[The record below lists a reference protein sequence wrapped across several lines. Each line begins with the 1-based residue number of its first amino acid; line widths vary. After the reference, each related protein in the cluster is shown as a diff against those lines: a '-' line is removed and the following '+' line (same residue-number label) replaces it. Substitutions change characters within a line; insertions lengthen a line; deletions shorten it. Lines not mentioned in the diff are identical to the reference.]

1 MVHLLILV
9 KSVYYKDKIYLISIR
24 SVPKPDGESQ
34 TGQSQ
39 NNILPHSLIQ
49 LVYPCLIKTV
59 ARSPRLFLGSL
70 VFSTDDR
77 IMICDNF
84 DETICWFW
92 NENTYD
98 DIYPFSST
106 QTGSH
111 FGGAVFKD
119 NTNYYLAGGYQYGNI
134 SLTEILEYHEDGK
147 YQKRTVQVHL
157 NPVVNSPNASAN
169 NLPDI
174 PLKITNFI
182 TIQIES
188 RIALLGG
195 FKEGSIT
202 QERISDVQLF
212 RDPGKA

>member
-1 MVHLLILV
+1 
-9 KSVYYKDKIYLISIR
+9 
-24 SVPKPDGESQ
+24 
-34 TGQSQ
+34 
-39 NNILPHSLIQ
+39 
-49 LVYPCLIKTV
+49 
-59 ARSPRLFLGSL
+59 
-70 VFSTDDR
+70 
-77 IMICDNF
+77 MICDNF

-98 DIYPFSST
+98 DLYPFSST

-134 SLTEILEYHEDGK
+134 SSTEILEYNEEGK
-147 YQKRTVQVHL
+147 YQKRTVQVQL
-157 NPVVNSPNASAN
+157 NPAVNSPNSSAN
-169 NLPDI
+169 TLPDI

-195 FKEGSIT
+195 FKEGSMN
-202 QERISDVQLF
+202 QEQISDV
-212 RDPGKA
+212 